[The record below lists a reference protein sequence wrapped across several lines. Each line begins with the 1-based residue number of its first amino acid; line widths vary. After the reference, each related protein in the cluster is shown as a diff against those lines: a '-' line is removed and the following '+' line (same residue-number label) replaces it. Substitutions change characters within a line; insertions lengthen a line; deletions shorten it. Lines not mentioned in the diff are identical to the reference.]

1 MFLDLVGINCVAIGD
16 FCHLF
21 LIISED
27 VDNQAYAILFDA
39 FFLSR
44 NIIQE
49 AALPRPIVLSDE
61 PTGFRIIYCKNT

>member
-27 VDNQAYAILFDA
+27 VDNQADAILFDA
-39 FFLSR
+39 FFFVS
-44 NIIQE
+44 
-49 AALPRPIVLSDE
+49 
-61 PTGFRIIYCKNT
+61 